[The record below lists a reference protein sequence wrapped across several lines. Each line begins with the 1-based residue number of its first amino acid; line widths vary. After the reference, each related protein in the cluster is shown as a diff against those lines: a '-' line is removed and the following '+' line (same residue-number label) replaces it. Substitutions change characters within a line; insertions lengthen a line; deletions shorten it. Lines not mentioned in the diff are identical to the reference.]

1 MSDFESNVGLNID
14 VSQALTAIKTLQRQ
28 ISDFHSSLAKGSATA
43 NLKSLQMQQ
52 SLIDTVNATGQYSA
66 QMKTVASATQTFTTA
81 LEKNKLSM
89 GQYFKYAGGASKSFG
104 RFFKNE
110 MDTVQKVAIERVKD
124 LQTQYIKMGR
134 DANGA
139 IRSIAIRP
147 LALDMDNLA
156 TKTQIAA
163 QKQQLLNQLLKQ
175 GSTNL
180 LNFGKNTQW
189 AGRQLMVGFT
199 IPLGIFGAT
208 AAKTFMQMEEQAI
221 KFKRV
226 YGDTFTATKETDAM
240 LKQVQQLATEF
251 TKYGVAVEKTMEQA
265 AKAAATGKMGAD
277 LLAQVSEAT
286 RLSVLGNVEQ
296 AQALETTIS
305 LTNAFGTSADQLRGK
320 INFLNAVE
328 NQTVTSIEDLTIA
341 IPKAAPVIQQLGGDV
356 EDLTFFLTAMREGG
370 INASESANALKSGL
384 ASLINPTKKASDFL
398 QGFGI
403 NINKIVEGNKGN
415 VQGLVVDF
423 AKALDTLDPL
433 NRARAIEQLFG
444 KFQFSRLSTLFQNV
458 IKDGSQA
465 AKVLELTR
473 QSSAELGILAQRE
486 LNKISA
492 SPMYKFQK
500 AIADFKKE
508 LAPVGE
514 EFLKA
519 VTPIIQFGTDIL
531 KAFNNLDGGVK
542 QFIVNATG
550 LVAGLGPIFLMTFGL
565 IANGVAN
572 IIKGF
577 TFVKTVF
584 NKASSASTILGE
596 TTDYM
601 TQQQIEAAAAAAS
614 LEQVHNKLTQ
624 AFTVETTAVG
634 KLAAAYQK
642 AVSAQ
647 NAFTGPPATGKP
659 RRAKKYADG
668 VFSVPGPKGA
678 GDIVPAMLSPGE
690 AVIPAKMASK
700 YSGFINGMISGS
712 IPGFKN
718 GKPLSERLKVKGSS
732 DAPGFISA
740 QSKNFNWTSRDA
752 EIQSVIDLAKQ
763 YGFEIDDVFK
773 NNYLTTHASH
783 LEPSFKQVNLGRG
796 LIDKIKQWF
805 AGNLMADLGIVNK
818 PLQDISDPNIR
829 KLGKGSSKRKILEE
843 FERSIPQIAKEL
855 GMSEKEVKRLGMQT
869 LTGKHPKN
877 NKSAAVASRIFGIAE
892 GQATT
897 PEAKTRLGGARK
909 VLDIRTDPKNDFYAT
924 SNKRKYVDDEKK
936 RNEHEKKILD
946 KKKQVVKEAT
956 AAEVKALAAR
966 RQVAEAQTK
975 GAKQAKRTA
984 VAQTGAEKQKTR
996 TAQTAKKLSK
1006 AEENR
1011 LKREAANKARSTSQ
1025 TKVSAT
1031 PKIRTTEELGDGLKR
1046 VVTTDSNGKQEERYY
1061 LQGRKGSVSAKEAQ
1075 AMLAAR
1081 RGGTTPGGKLKG
1093 FFSGTMGKLGM
1104 ASMLAS
1110 MGASAIPG
1118 VSGTGIDSTLSTL
1131 SYGLMG
1137 AEAAKGLF
1145 GGRQK
1150 FDAEGNPLPSRL
1162 DNIKKSE
1169 TYKNISSKIS
1179 GSKMAGRFGAATGAA
1194 KTFKL
1199 DAAASVA
1206 SKGLMKSMPM
1216 LAKGASML
1224 ALRFL
1229 NVIPIVGQIALGLEI
1244 AYNVLTINARKQEEI
1259 SKAVI
1264 DTLTMTKDKLAGL
1277 NDFFGTEATLSGI
1290 RTATPGIDAT
1300 PQGSLVKQFM
1310 ESEQFK
1316 NTYKETA
1323 GKLRGASNEQFG
1335 ITMQSLALD
1344 LYGQGMGEEQVQII
1358 IDAIKTEAGKT
1369 DLVINFKD
1377 LKLDTEAGMTNL
1389 GNSISKITDGAIR
1402 EFKSNRDWL
1411 GINWEA
1417 QAKLDEFEAQMSGFI
1432 SAISQEF
1439 EKGRISVQEFEAA
1452 FRNIQLSAVK
1462 LEEANAGDGI
1472 AHLKDVM
1479 ERTNPQLAQA
1489 AMLISDVTTY
1499 LNMMKAA
1506 AMGVNLSENLL
1517 TDLGAPEGSDARKN
1531 AEGYLKRASDYEKEK
1546 SKKIDKLNKKLAG
1559 TNKQSQNLEKQEQGI
1574 NDLFDKRIKA
1584 LERINQLQEQISKQ
1598 KQNEL
1603 DLADALSRGDVFAA
1617 AQAQQK
1623 IRADQ
1628 ASLALEQQ
1636 KAALQD
1642 EKDKQLGN
1650 VQDKQDAVA
1659 GGAQKIQD
1667 EIAKANNAK
1676 FSEVYK
1682 TDTKSLRQMYESI
1695 KQPFGFMTMPAS
1707 LFMSEEDKFKMFT
1720 DMMSP
1725 LVDMK
1730 RSLGFQSGGY
1740 ISGPGSGTSDSI
1752 PARLSNGEYVIR
1764 AKAVQALGTDVL
1776 DKMNHAEKF
1785 AKGGIVNKP
1794 KTGSTASI
1802 YSDDKSVDMS
1812 DGNVIGHGLNFV
1824 MNSIYE
1830 SLFGKWFVQTKHGN
1844 PTLPDAEDMG
1854 TMALNVAPI
1863 PGIKALKLAGAG
1875 AKGLAKTKTVTGAM
1889 AAIESK
1895 KSSLAAAAVA
1905 KLDKKAAL
1913 QAAKAF
1919 DPTKPAT
1926 SKEFEKA
1933 IMLQNF
1939 AFSSRGSSKK
1949 SDSALEAM
1957 FSSAAYHASKEKFG
1971 VINSSYT
1978 DWTSNPLSIASDAA
1992 AKVSSNLAKL
2002 DAVEAGVRGYKDG
2015 DIYSFINAIKENPN
2029 FSKWESLGIDGNYLQ
2044 NLIPS
2049 GLGGSGFD
2057 SAKFLEEILAEKQ
2070 QLANLSFGAQE
2081 FLANPTL
2088 LQTIKRLTQDK
2099 KSKKALEILHQMR
2112 TGFYST
2118 SPGLKGFIEKLPPSI
2133 RALFYNIT
2141 SRHRSSEAIT
2151 DVLHPSN
2158 VPMAHGRVYG
2168 PGVYAALT
2176 PETSAQHFSGFG
2188 DVLHKMT
2195 MSPKGILK
2203 TLFGKGY
2210 IDTQGLAQAYVKTM
2224 GTQSDIAMQASVSGN
2239 QWRQFANTDLNN
2251 MSWDHPLIQ
2260 TLIKQGYQGYKHG
2273 DAIANWLVGVP
2284 GSGFGLKSMKNL
2296 DLTHSLEK
2304 LLDSGKEGIQGEEA
2318 LKAAFKK
2325 LSKLS
2330 VQGTGMRP
2338 IIETISGFLRK
2349 MTGGKSKS
2357 PFRSLFD
2364 EMPEAAN
2371 GGLVKFAKG
2380 GLVKRDATSSDSGI
2394 NWLNQFVQNLLGGG
2408 NPTSFMQNDQT
2419 KDTFVS
2425 AYNQGAKNTG
2435 IDFTDPMFY
2444 TSLMPLGGLGA
2455 IGKISKGFKG
2465 VVGGLKSAK
2474 AKKIANQQLAQI
2486 KRKKEEEE
2494 FMHMAEAWAGPPPPL
2509 FPMGS
2514 GTLMPKSA
2522 KSKGIEKYLGT
2533 VAPGSIWDKIT
2544 PGQDKYLTSLF
2555 MNDPERVQPYMN
2567 KIAAKFGITPFTG
2580 PGRGIPNLLPSTVRS
2595 VGGKPQDLIYNPN
2608 DSEFLNDLVN
2618 VILPTAKGQSPQEV
2632 ARLSQIKKLVKPYK
2646 KDLSKMP
2653 GGIRAALE
2661 DMFAIHRSFKPNLKV
2676 TSQSKVRS
2684 QSNMFGGPLEGPGTY
2699 TSGTLKISDQ
2709 FWSDYAGDNL
2719 YRQSYSDDAF
2729 KQILSSKGYASED
2742 IIGQT
2747 ILSNP
2752 SLKKKY
2758 GNIVKDFGNGE
2769 YEVDLQNLDIS
2780 NPIFKK
2786 LMKDGYIGYRGGPDR
2801 KTNWMIGQKGF
2812 GLEKFEPN
2820 MNSLLG
2826 YAKGGLVK
2834 RDVASYDPGINWL
2847 NDFIQNLLGGGN
2859 PSAAMQN
2866 NSTRSL
2872 FANSYTQG
2880 AKNMGVDP
2888 TDPMFY
2894 ASMFAPSMGIKA
2906 LGMAG
2911 KGVSKLKGLSAS
2923 KNTGPRVTLPNYIDN
2938 PRISQAYLNFMRT
2951 NPAIS
2956 VRMRSEQLIDKL
2968 AKKDF
2973 AYRNAFEEGM
2983 VVDDLDPRLEVEN
2996 MLFGLGKDAPAS
3008 SRPIYGA
3015 GVSPYTPW
3023 SIRGK
3028 ASRNDNAFERWALRS
3043 KSSNINSEYFDRY
3056 GDISLLL
3063 KNRVKKRSTFTLGD
3077 SFVARK
3083 TDSLVPGGTKKTVA
3097 APFGT
3102 MSQSKI
3108 LGASTAMNRPDLQ
3121 FVEAQIFGGLPFSDI
3136 KKIIV
3141 KNPEMIPLLQQKL
3154 AEAGLKIPVGQTKLS
3169 PLGKLNEMFYKNK
3182 VHGPT
3187 GLPMFIPKFKSGGM
3201 FRTPYADGGL
3211 AMLHD
3216 KEFVMNPGA
3225 VKEYGVD
3232 KLKAMNNGTYN
3243 SGSVYNSYGVNINVG
3258 NSNASANDIAR
3269 TVVKEIKRI
3278 DSQNIRS
3285 TKV

>member
-1 MSDFESNVGLNID
+1 
-14 VSQALTAIKTLQRQ
+14 
-28 ISDFHSSLAKGSATA
+28 
-43 NLKSLQMQQ
+43 
-52 SLIDTVNATGQYSA
+52 
-66 QMKTVASATQTFTTA
+66 
-81 LEKNKLSM
+81 
-89 GQYFKYAGGASKSFG
+89 
-104 RFFKNE
+104 
-110 MDTVQKVAIERVKD
+110 
-124 LQTQYIKMGR
+124 
-134 DANGA
+134 
-139 IRSIAIRP
+139 
-147 LALDMDNLA
+147 
-156 TKTQIAA
+156 
-163 QKQQLLNQLLKQ
+163 
-175 GSTNL
+175 
-180 LNFGKNTQW
+180 
-189 AGRQLMVGFT
+189 
-199 IPLGIFGAT
+199 
-208 AAKTFMQMEEQAI
+208 
-221 KFKRV
+221 
-226 YGDTFTATKETDAM
+226 
-240 LKQVQQLATEF
+240 
-251 TKYGVAVEKTMEQA
+251 
-265 AKAAATGKMGAD
+265 
-277 LLAQVSEAT
+277 
-286 RLSVLGNVEQ
+286 
-296 AQALETTIS
+296 
-305 LTNAFGTSADQLRGK
+305 
-320 INFLNAVE
+320 
-328 NQTVTSIEDLTIA
+328 
-341 IPKAAPVIQQLGGDV
+341 
-356 EDLTFFLTAMREGG
+356 
-370 INASESANALKSGL
+370 
-384 ASLINPTKKASDFL
+384 
-398 QGFGI
+398 
-403 NINKIVEGNKGN
+403 
-415 VQGLVVDF
+415 
-423 AKALDTLDPL
+423 
-433 NRARAIEQLFG
+433 
-444 KFQFSRLSTLFQNV
+444 LFQNV

-465 AKVLELTR
+465 ARVLELTR

-486 LNKISA
+486 LNRIAS
-492 SPMYKFQK
+492 SPMYKFEK
-500 AIADFKKE
+500 AVADFKKE

-519 VTPIIQFGTDIL
+519 VTPIINFATDVL

-542 QFIVNATG
+542 QFIVNSTG
-550 LVAGLGPIFLMTFGL
+550 LIAGIGPVFLMTFGL
-565 IANGVAN
+565 LANGVAN

-577 TFVKTVF
+577 TFVKNVF
-584 NKASSASTILGE
+584 NKASSASTVLGE

-601 TQQQIEAAAAAAS
+601 TQQQLEAATVAAS

-624 AFTVETTAVG
+624 AFTSETSAVNN
-634 KLAAAYQK
+634 LTAAYQK

-647 NAFTGPPATGKP
+647 VAFTGPPSAGK
-659 RRAKKYADG
+659 RAPKPKKYADG

-678 GDIVPAMLSPGE
+678 GDVIPAMLSPGE

-700 YSGFINGMISGS
+700 YSGFIGGMISGN
-712 IPGFKN
+712 IPGFNKGKMDARQKVRSAPKTILEQVKALFEAGWLGQKQERAAIEKQMIAEADARGLVDTEDNKARSNFLAKYGFGKSGPVDSTHLASMGDDKYFTSKN
-718 GKPLSERLKVKGSS
+718 VIPDHRALNQVFADAVEGRISRDGKVSAIGEILKDKKIIAKMAAESGLDEKTLVRELKKMDPRRVGGAIYPTTESGTKALKSFYENTDRPTPGTRIASAGLRERLKVGGKAG
-732 DAPGFISA
+732 GFIEGVKPGGKARLDPKLDDKALEEQKVKIDKSENKERKKGVA
-740 QSKNFNWTSRDA
+740 AVKRHTQAVNADTAETKKGTRIKRDA
-752 EIQSVIDLAKQ
+752 NKTAKKAKAEATPTIKTKELLEGGITRHSGIDSRGRSYVKYTDENGLPLKNAEAEARLAGTGARTSPK
-763 YGFEIDDVFK
+763 GRIRGI
-773 NNYLTTHASH
+773 LT
-783 LEPSFKQVNLGRG
+783 G
-796 LIDKIKQWF
+796 LP
-805 AGNLMADLGIVNK
+805 G
-818 PLQDISDPNIR
+818 
-829 KLGKGSSKRKILEE
+829 KLGLGGLAAMGAGAVTGNQQVSGLADQLFTAAMLSS
-843 FERSIPQIAKEL
+843 FIPPGTIAK
-855 GMSEKEVKRLGMQT
+855 MKDS
-869 LTGKHPKN
+869 
-877 NKSAAVASRIFGIAE
+877 
-892 GQATT
+892 
-897 PEAKTRLGGARK
+897 LGGAK
-909 VLDIRTDPKNDFYAT
+909 DKFMKSSMGQKYAGT
-924 SNKRKYVDDEKK
+924 RMYGKFG
-936 RNEHEKKILD
+936 
-946 KKKQVVKEAT
+946 EAT
-956 AAEVKALAAR
+956 KGLSDFKV
-966 RQVAEAQTK
+966 
-975 GAKQAKRTA
+975 GAK
-984 VAQTGAEKQKTR
+984 AE
-996 TAQTAKKLSK
+996 
-1006 AEENR
+1006 
-1011 LKREAANKARSTSQ
+1011 
-1025 TKVSAT
+1025 
-1031 PKIRTTEELGDGLKR
+1031 
-1046 VVTTDSNGKQEERYY
+1046 
-1061 LQGRKGSVSAKEAQ
+1061 
-1075 AMLAAR
+1075 
-1081 RGGTTPGGKLKG
+1081 
-1093 FFSGTMGKLGM
+1093 
-1104 ASMLAS
+1104 
-1110 MGASAIPG
+1110 
-1118 VSGTGIDSTLSTL
+1118 
-1131 SYGLMG
+1131 
-1137 AEAAKGLF
+1137 
-1145 GGRQK
+1145 
-1150 FDAEGNPLPSRL
+1150 
-1162 DNIKKSE
+1162 
-1169 TYKNISSKIS
+1169 
-1179 GSKMAGRFGAATGAA
+1179 
-1194 KTFKL
+1194 
-1199 DAAASVA
+1199 VA
-1206 SKGLMKSMPM
+1206 SKGLMKALPF
-1216 LAKGASML
+1216 LAKGATMVG
-1224 ALRFL
+1224 LRFL
-1229 NVIPIVGQIALGLEI
+1229 NMIPIVGQVALALQVVYTV
-1244 AYNVLTINARKQEEI
+1244 ATANARAQEEI
-1259 SKAVI
+1259 SKSIVE
-1264 DTLTMTKDKLAGL
+1264 TLTMTKEKLDGL
-1277 NDFFGTEATLSGI
+1277 NEFFGSDAKLSGI
-1290 RTATPGIDAT
+1290 RTLSVIGEGQSGEQATLAE
-1300 PQGSLVKQFM
+1300 QFRQ
-1310 ESEQFK
+1310 SEQFK

-1323 GKLRGASNEQFG
+1323 GKLKDASPQQFAL
-1335 ITMQSLALD
+1335 TMQSLGVD
-1344 LYGQGMGEEQVQII
+1344 LYGQGMSEEQVQII
-1358 IDAIKTEAGKT
+1358 IDAIKKEAGQQSV
-1369 DLVINFKD
+1369 VIKFKD
-1377 LKLDTEAGMTNL
+1377 LRLDTETGRENL
-1389 GNSISKITDGAIR
+1389 ANSLKTISDGAVK
-1402 EFKSNRDWL
+1402 EFQSNRDFL
-1411 GINWEA
+1411 GLNFEA
-1417 QAKLDEFEAQMSGFI
+1417 QAKLDEYESQMSGFI
-1432 SAISQEF
+1432 SGLSQEF
-1439 EKGRISVQEFEAA
+1439 ERGRISSSEFEASFGDIEAA
-1452 FRNIQLSAVK
+1452 FNKAEAANPGDGLQLLNSVLMNVSPEVAQASAAISDMSTKMLVLKLAAEGAAMSTQLLADAAVGNEKAIKHLEGLDK
-1462 LEEANAGDGI
+1462 LEKDKNKRIRQQEKVIQGI
-1472 AHLKDVM
+1472 S
-1479 ERTNPQLAQA
+1479 QQ
-1489 AMLISDVTTY
+1489 
-1499 LNMMKAA
+1499 
-1506 AMGVNLSENLL
+1506 
-1517 TDLGAPEGSDARKN
+1517 
-1531 AEGYLKRASDYEKEK
+1531 
-1546 SKKIDKLNKKLAG
+1546 
-1559 TNKQSQNLEKQEQGI
+1559 QQNLQKEERNL
-1574 NDLFDKRIKA
+1574 NDVYDERIKA
-1584 LERINQLQEQISKQ
+1584 LERINQLQEQTAKQ
-1598 KQNEL
+1598 KQNQL

-1617 AQAQQK
+1617 AQAMQK

-1628 ASLALEQQ
+1628 AALALEQQ
-1636 KAALQD
+1636 KNILID
-1642 EKDKQLGN
+1642 EKDK
-1650 VQDKQDAVA
+1650 K
-1659 GGAQKIQD
+1659 
-1667 EIAKANNAK
+1667 AKAIQNKADSLDGALSSARSKIADINAEQGK
-1676 FSEVYK
+1676 EYKSEINAATIEQMYKGVPGKLWNILNWQTYFADEQTKYKEFSKYIAGDPGARGNIAGTLGFMGNLGPLNPVGTLLKGGLGVYK
-1682 TDTKSLRQMYESI
+1682 AVKGNKETKN
-1695 KQPFGFMTMPAS
+1695 AA
-1707 LFMSEEDKFKMFT
+1707 
-1720 DMMSP
+1720 
-1725 LVDMK
+1725 
-1730 RSLGFQSGGY
+1730 GGY

-1794 KTGSTASI
+1794 KTGSTAST
-1802 YSDDKSVDMS
+1802 YSDDKSVEIDPNNPMS
-1812 DGNVIGHGLNFV
+1812 AVSAGLNFV

-1830 SLFGKWFVQTKHGN
+1830 SLFGKWAVKTKQGA
-1844 PTLPDAEDMG
+1844 PTAPDLEDMG
-1854 TMALNVAPI
+1854 TMALNLAPI
-1863 PGIKALKLAGAG
+1863 PGIKGLKLAGAG

-1895 KSSLAAAAVA
+1895 KSALAAAAVT

-1957 FSSAAYHASKEKFG
+1957 FSSAAYNASKEKFG

-2015 DIYSFINAIKENPN
+2015 DIYSFINAIKENPD

-2044 NLIPS
+2044 NLIPY

-2210 IDTQGLAQAYVKTM
+2210 IDAQGLAQAYVKTM

-2260 TLIKQGYQGYKHG
+2260 TLIQQGYQGYKHG

-2380 GLVKRDATSSDSGI
+2380 GLVKRSSDQGLDWFNS
-2394 NWLNQFVQNLLGGG
+2394 FVQNLLGGG

-2444 TSLMPLGGLGA
+2444 ASLMPLGGLGA

-2465 VVGGLKSAK
+2465 VLGGLKSAK
-2474 AKKIANQQLAQI
+2474 AKKIANQQLEQI
-2486 KRKKEEEE
+2486 KRKQEQEE

-2533 VAPGSIWDKIT
+2533 VAPGSIWDKLT
-2544 PGQDKYLTSLF
+2544 PGQDKYLSSLF

-2580 PGRGIPNLLPSTVRS
+2580 PGRGIPNLMPSTVRS

-2661 DMFAIHRSFKPNLKV
+2661 DMFAIHRSFNPNLKV

-2834 RDVASYDPGINWL
+2834 RDVSSYDPGINWL
-2847 NDFIQNLLGGGN
+2847 NQFVQNLLGGGN

-3043 KSSNINSEYFDRY
+3043 NSSNINSKYFDRY

-3187 GLPMFIPKFKSGGM
+3187 GLPMFIPQYKSGGM
-3201 FRTPYADGGL
+3201 FRTPYANGGL

-3216 KEFVMNPGA
+3216 KEFVMNAGA
-3225 VKEYGVD
+3225 VKDYGVNN
-3232 KLKAMNNGTYN
+3232 LKAMNNGTYTG
-3243 SGSVYNSYGVNINVG
+3243 GSVYNSYGVNINVG
-3258 NSNASANDIAR
+3258 GSNSNASDIAR
-3269 TVVKEIKRI
+3269 TVIREIKRL